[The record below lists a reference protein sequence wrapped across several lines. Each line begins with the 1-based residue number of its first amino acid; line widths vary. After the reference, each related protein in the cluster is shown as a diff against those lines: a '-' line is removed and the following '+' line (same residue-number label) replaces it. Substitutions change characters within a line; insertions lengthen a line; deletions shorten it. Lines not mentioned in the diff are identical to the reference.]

1 MSKVIAISNQKG
13 GVGKTTTAINLSSGL
28 SYMGKKVLLI
38 DLDAQGN
45 ASQGLQA
52 ISHRGQKTIYN
63 VMLEN
68 APIEEVIVHKTEP
81 HIDIV
86 PANITLAGA
95 DLELDKI
102 GNGKEQVLKNSLK
115 AVRDQYDY
123 VIIDCP
129 PSLGILNTNA
139 LTAADSVLI
148 PVQCEYYALEGVTQL
163 LLTIRLVQQ
172 LYNPDLRI
180 EGILMTMFNITTKL
194 SVEVSQDVRQ
204 NFGKQVYQTNIPRNV
219 KLSEAPSRGVS
230 IFEYDISSAG
240 AKAYGELTREFL
252 RRNEG
257 R

>member
-38 DLDAQGN
+38 DFDAQGN
-45 ASQGLQA
+45 ASQGLLALTKRWQP
-52 ISHRGQKTIYN
+52 SIYN
-63 VMLEN
+63 VLLEDMD
-68 APIEEVIVHKTEP
+68 PEQVIVHKQEP
-81 HIDIV
+81 AIDIL

-102 GNGKEQVLKNSLK
+102 GNGKEQILKKRLASIK
-115 AVRDQYDY
+115 DQYDY
-123 VIIDCP
+123 IIIDCP

-180 EGILMTMFNITTKL
+180 EGILMTMFDIRTKL

-204 NFGKQVYQTNIPRNV
+204 NFGKQVYQTSIPRNI
-219 KLSEAPSRGVS
+219 KLSEAPSRGMS
-230 IFEYDISSAG
+230 IFEYDVTSAG
-240 AKAYGELTREFL
+240 AKAYGELTKEL
-252 RRNEG
+252 VKRNERG
-257 R
+257 

>member
-28 SYMGKKVLLI
+28 AYMGKKVLLV

-45 ASQGLQA
+45 ATQGLA
-52 ISHRGQKTIYN
+52 ALSHRGQLSIHN
-63 VMLEN
+63 ALLEKE
-68 APIEEVIVHKTEP
+68 PIEHVKNKKKEP
-81 HIDIV
+81 PIDIV
-86 PANITLAGA
+86 PANIMLAGA

-102 GNGKEQVLKNSLK
+102 GNGKEQVLKQAL
-115 AVRDQYDY
+115 APVRDQYDY
-123 VIIDCP
+123 IIIDCP

-180 EGILMTMFNITTKL
+180 EGILMTMFDIRTKL

-204 NFGKQVYQTNIPRNV
+204 NFGKQVYQTSIPRNI
-219 KLSEAPSRGVS
+219 KLSEAPSRGMS
-230 IFEYDISSAG
+230 IFEYDVSSSG
-240 AKAYGELTREFL
+240 AKAYGDLTKELIK
-252 RRNEG
+252 RNERG
-257 R
+257 